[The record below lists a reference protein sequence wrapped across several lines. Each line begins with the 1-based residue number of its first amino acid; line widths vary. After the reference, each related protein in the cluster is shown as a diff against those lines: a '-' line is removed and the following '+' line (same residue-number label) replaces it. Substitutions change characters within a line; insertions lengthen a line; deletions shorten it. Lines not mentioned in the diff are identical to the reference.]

1 MTKYYLDIDEELAE
15 RLKQVAE
22 DDIIEVLRELAENE
36 TSADE
41 LRGYSDVKEIRSDE
55 SLLPAKRKRLEILW
69 QRRMGR

>member
-22 DDIIEVLRELAENE
+22 QDIIEVLRELAENE

-41 LRGYSDVKEIRSDE
+41 LGGYTDVKDIRSDE
-55 SLLPAKRKRLEILW
+55 SLTPAERKRMEILW